1 MEITIRKVKRSD
13 INEMNRIFNDGMK
26 TDGTCLDID
35 PKGESYRLEWLA
47 EHDKKHPVFVGELDG
62 KMVCWAALSRYSSD
76 YPYDGVVFLSQYV
89 DSGAGVQGLHESL
102 LHFMEEQAARLG
114 YYKLIV
120 SIFANNRIELHRYRT
135 AGFRDV
141 GVFRNHGFYKG
152 ELVDMVYMERLL
164 PVELSDLKEYY
175 RKAYPFYEEFFCR
188 EEVMQEL
195 HMQRNGMM
203 RSPENPDRWIPVA
216 KEASYQEDWG
226 GVTVRKAT
234 NVPSLEELMEQHLA
248 ARKVAQEA
256 AEEPEQTEGEPIKSE
271 PQSRDTHDTGFVQ
284 TSMFIETEEGKP

>member
-13 INEMNRIFNDGMK
+13 ISEMNRIFNNNMK
-26 TDGTCLDID
+26 TEGSCLDID
-35 PKGESYRLEWLA
+35 PKDESYRLEWLA
-47 EHDKKHPVFVGELDG
+47 EHDKKHPVFVGELEG

-76 YPYDGVVFLSQYV
+76 YPYDGVVFLALHI
-89 DSGAGVQGLHESL
+89 DTGAVVQGLHESL
-102 LHFMEEQAARLG
+102 LRFMEEQAARLG

-120 SIFANNRIELHRYRT
+120 SIFANNRTELHRYRT

-141 GVFRNHGFYKG
+141 GIFRNHGFYKG

-164 PVELSDLKEYY
+164 PVELSNLKEYY
-175 RKAYPFYEEFFCR
+175 RKTYPFYEEFFCR

-203 RSPENPDRWIPVA
+203 RSPEDPDKWIPVP

-234 NVPSLEELMEQHLA
+234 NVPSLEELMEQRLA
-248 ARKVAQEA
+248 SRMVAEPVD
-256 AEEPEQTEGEPIKSE
+256 EPEPEESGHPSAEPTD
-271 PQSRDTHDTGFVQ
+271 RGFVQ
-284 TSMFIETEEGKP
+284 TSMFIETEQGKP